1 MLLLF
6 TVLAFTLKA
15 QGNDPHII
23 GHVTDSKTNE
33 HIPFVTIRIIEINT
47 ATYTDATGHYK
58 LSSFPAGTYTL
69 EASAVGYI
77 TKTCKVEAKN
87 NATATV
93 NFAIEE
99 DNLMLDQLVV
109 TGNRNETKK
118 RHSATLVNVV
128 NNAVFSMANA
138 CSLADGLNFQPG
150 VRVENDCQNCG
161 FTQVRIN
168 GLDGHY
174 SQILMNSKP
183 VLSALAGVYGLEH
196 IPATMIDRVEVMRG
210 GGSALFG
217 SSAIGGTINIIT
229 KDPVQNSAE
238 VSHSITSIGMGNS
251 FDNNTTVNAST
262 VNPNGRSGIFIY
274 GQSRV
279 RDWYDH
285 NDDGFSEAGT
295 INTKTL
301 GINTFYNLSGNSK
314 LKAEYSTTDEFRR
327 GGDQFEVPAHQAMIA
342 EQTDHQINAASI
354 SFDMWSDDYK
364 NKFNVYSALRDT
376 KRESYYGS
384 NMDPNAYGSTH
395 DKVFVAGSQFIHSFT
410 RLWFMPSELITGV
423 EYNYNYL
430 NDVTVGYD
438 HNATQ
443 RVNIYSAFLQNE
455 WRSEKWGFLLGAR
468 IDKHSLVDKAI
479 VSPRSNIRYNPSD
492 KLNFRLSYSTGFRA
506 PQAFDEDFHIA
517 IVGGERVVTVL
528 ADDLKEESS
537 HSFSFSA
544 DWYPTIGKTKANIM
558 LELFSTQLN
567 DVFTIRMLEEFD
579 NKGNQVQERYNG
591 SGATVYGANI
601 ECKAVFSQSLMLQGG
616 LTWQKSR
623 YKKPEQWSE
632 NPEVAPEKKM
642 FRTPD
647 IYGYFTMQY
656 TPVKKF
662 TASLTGTYTGKML
675 VQHMESSG
683 TEIDMAVTTPSF
695 FDMNLKLAK
704 DFSLFQGVTLQANCG
719 IMNIFNSFQDDFDKG
734 VDRDSGYMYG
744 PMLPRSGYI
753 GIKLSW

>member
-1 MLLLF
+1 MLLF
-6 TVLAFTLKA
+6 FMSIVSGLKA
-15 QGNDPHII
+15 QGNDPHIT
-23 GHVTDSKTNE
+23 GHVTDNKTHE
-33 HIPFVTIRIIEINT
+33 HIPFVTIRIVEANV

-58 LSSFPAGTYTL
+58 ISAFPAGTYTL
-69 EASAVGYI
+69 EASAIGYI
-77 TKTCKVEAKN
+77 TKTCKI
-87 NATATV
+87 TATDNTTTTV
-93 NFAIEE
+93 NIEIEE
-99 DNLMLDQLVV
+99 DNFMLDQLVV

-128 NNAVFSMANA
+128 NNVVFNMANA
-138 CSLADGLNFQPG
+138 SSLADGLNFQPG

-183 VLSALAGVYGLEH
+183 VFSALAGVYGLEH

-238 VSHSITSIGMGNS
+238 VCHTLTSIGFDNS
-251 FDNNTTVNAST
+251 FDNNTTINAST

-274 GQSRV
+274 GQKRS

-285 NDDGFSEAGT
+285 NDDGFSEIGM
-295 INTKTL
+295 IDTKTL
-301 GINTFYNLSGNSK
+301 GINTFYNISNNSK
-314 LKAEYSTTDEFRR
+314 LRLEYSTTDEFRR
-327 GGDQFEVPAHQAMIA
+327 GGDQFDVPAHQAMIA
-342 EQTDHQINAASI
+342 EQTDHTINAASI
-354 SFDMWSDDYK
+354 SFDAWSDNYK
-364 NKFNVYSALRDT
+364 RKFNIYSAIRDT
-376 KRESYYGS
+376 KRDSYYGS
-384 NMDPNAYGSTH
+384 DMDPNAYGNTH
-395 DKVFVAGSQFIHSFT
+395 DKVFVAGSQFIHTFT
-410 RLWFMPSELITGV
+410 KLWFMPAEFIVGA

-438 HNATQ
+438 HNTTQ
-443 RVNIYSAFLQNE
+443 RVNIYSAFIQNE
-455 WRSEKWGFLLGAR
+455 WRSDKWGFLLGAR
-468 IDKHSLVDKAI
+468 IDKHSLVNNAI
-479 VSPRSNIRYNPSD
+479 ISPRSNIRYNPSD

-537 HSFSFSA
+537 NSFSFSA
-544 DWYPTIGKTKANIM
+544 DWYPTVGKIQTNIM
-558 LELFSTQLN
+558 LELFCTQLK

-601 ECKAVFSQSLMLQGG
+601 EGKAVFSQSLMLQGG

-623 YKKPEQWSE
+623 YKEPEQWSE

-656 TPVKKF
+656 TPDKKF
-662 TASLTGTYTGKML
+662 TASLTGTYSGKML

-683 TEIDMAVTTPSF
+683 TETDIAVTTPSF

-744 PMLPRSGYI
+744 PVMPRSIYA